1 MNTMCK
7 TNEKKQKCVPVV
19 FFYEEGKE
27 RKGKAL
33 KGEDEVRSRRSS
45 SPINEEKRRVKNG
58 ATRV

>member
-1 MNTMCK
+1 MCSR
-7 TNEKKQKCVPVV
+7 CC
-19 FFYEEGKE
+19 FFFIFIYEEGKE